1 MAYSSVFWRKHIF
14 TLVIICSILFVLLT
28 LVAMWFYPGGTYTD
42 PKTTGYSF
50 FHNFFSELGFVRSH
64 AGQPK
69 TLSAVLFAF
78 AAMIGGGG
86 LVLFFVAFPQFFVQT
101 QSGTLLS
108 ILGSVFG
115 VLSGICFIG
124 VAFSPADLYLRIHRD
139 FVLWAFRTSPIAAFI
154 YAIAIFRDQ
163 LYPTRFAVVFLV
175 FSALLFLYVL
185 LLELGPGIHT
195 SEGVTIQA
203 TGQKIIVYA
212 SILSIMFEAYYA
224 RRLGQNL
231 VVGPPG

>member
-1 MAYSSVFWRKHIF
+1 MSYSSAFWRKHIF
-14 TLVIICSILFVLLT
+14 TLVIIGSILFVLLT

-42 PKTTGYSF
+42 STTIGYSF
-50 FHNFFSELGFVRSH
+50 FNNFFSELGFVRSH

-69 TLSAVLFAF
+69 TLSAVLFTF
-78 AAMIGGGG
+78 AAMMAGGG

-101 QSGTLLS
+101 QSGGLLS
-108 ILGSVFG
+108 IAGSVFG

-124 VAFSPADLYLRIHRD
+124 VAFSPADLYLQIHRN
-139 FVLWAFRTSPIAAFI
+139 FVLWAFRTFPMAAFL

-163 LYPTRFAVVFLV
+163 HYPNRFALVFLV
-175 FSALLFLYVL
+175 FGALLIFYVL

-212 SILSIMFEAYYA
+212 SILSIMVEACYA
-224 RRLGQNL
+224 RRLG
-231 VVGPPG
+231 